1 MDFVALFNELDI
13 GTHMLALLLGL
24 PRILMIAQIAP
35 FMGGA
40 VVTGQLRIT
49 IAIACYLPLHPAL
62 VATIPDWGED
72 QLITF
77 AHCGLLIL
85 KEALLGFFIG
95 WLASILF
102 WSIQSA
108 GFFIDNQRGSSMAE
122 GADPL
127 AGEQSSPIGN
137 FLFQSTVYLFYAS
150 GAFLSFF
157 TAIYASYEVWQPASF
172 IPFEAFNSLKLMLFF
187 AEEGQSVVTSML
199 LLAGP
204 IIAAC
209 LLTDISLGLVNRFA
223 SQLNVYVLAMPIKSG
238 IAALLLIF
246 YFGLLM
252 LGMQESFPEMINT
265 VQTLEDLLR

>member
-1 MDFVALFNELDI
+1 MDFVALFQELNI
-13 GTHMLALLLGL
+13 GTHLLALLLGL

-49 IAIACYLPLHPAL
+49 IAIACYMPLHPAL
-62 VATIPDWGED
+62 METMPTWGGD
-72 QLITF
+72 QLVNF
-77 AHCGLLIL
+77 AHCSLLIL

-127 AGEQSSPIGN
+127 TGEQSSPIGN
-137 FLFQSTVYLFYAS
+137 FLFQATIYLFYSS

-157 TAIYASYEVWQPASF
+157 TAVYTSYEVWQPASL

-204 IIAAC
+204 IITAC

-252 LGMQESFPEMINT
+252 VGMKNQFPEMLNT
-265 VQTLEDLLR
+265 LQILENLLQ